1 MLRRRPLLDAPPYLF
16 LILSTAVRLA
26 AGLALLKF
34 LAWQFGPSTFG
45 LLTQVM
51 GAAAIF
57 YMFAGGGITNGIIRN
72 ISATSSEAERRL
84 WMSAG
89 TTITVLA
96 SIALAAIAIVL
107 TLFGGS
113 AIFGDPDYAPIFLA
127 IAAAQILVGFGNLA
141 LAYFS
146 GIGDNRTFAIV
157 QIVANILALLLV
169 VALTESMGLAGAIL
183 GVVVPPATVGAVAL
197 WRFFRPTTRRGMFR
211 IAWDRPRL
219 KGLLSYA
226 AAMGSSVAAVP
237 LAQLLIRI
245 DMSERLGWQAVG
257 YWQAVA
263 KISEAY
269 MLFVSVILI
278 NYLLPQLSSRQES
291 GAALRMLFGF
301 GALLL
306 GVFIMGC
313 GAIYAVRDYLLTI
326 VYSQQFLVA
335 SDFVLPQLVGE
346 TFKVATL
353 LLYYYFM
360 SRGRVLIVFIAELAL
375 GVALYLLYL
384 LLAPSYETLAPIYAY
399 ASTYAALLLIMIGL
413 LPIAKGRIRSSS

>member
-1 MLRRRPLLDAPPYLF
+1 L
-16 LILSTAVRLA
+16 
-26 AGLALLKF
+26 
-34 LAWQFGPSTFG
+34 
-45 LLTQVM
+45 
-51 GAAAIF
+51 
-57 YMFAGGGITNGIIRN
+57 
-72 ISATSSEAERRL
+72 L
-84 WMSAG
+84 WMWEGA
-89 TTITVLA
+89 TITVLA
-96 SIALAAIAIVL
+96 SIALDAIAIVL

-113 AIFGDPDYAPIFLA
+113 AIFGDSDYAPIFLA

-169 VALTESMGLAGAIL
+169 VALTESMGLAGAVL

-211 IAWDRPRL
+211 IARDRPRL

-226 AAMGSSVAAVP
+226 AAMGSSVAALP
-237 LAQLLIRI
+237 LSQLLIRI
-245 DMSERLGWQAVG
+245 DISEHLGWQAVG

-360 SRGRVLIVFIAELAL
+360 SRDRVLIVFIAELAL

-384 LLAPSYETLAPIYAY
+384 LLAPSYGTLAPIYAY
-399 ASTYAALLLIMIGL
+399 ALAYAGLLLIMIGL
-413 LPIAKGRIRSSS
+413 LPIARGRVRSSS